1 MARQRLAVGLTPM
14 ETRRA
19 VVLHV
24 AQRAEDLGYDAF
36 FLAEGWGHDAGV
48 LLAEVATRT
57 SRITLGTGVLNVWG
71 RSPASIA
78 MLATS
83 CTRSRVVGSS
93 SVSGPAARRWPR
105 GSTTWRSRRPSSGW
119 RR

>member
-1 MARQRLAVGLTPM
+1 M
-14 ETRRA
+14 ETRRP

-24 AQRAEDLGYDAF
+24 AQRAEELGYDAF

-48 LLAEVATRT
+48 LLAEIATRT

-78 MLATS
+78 MLAASLHEISGGRFVLGLGAGSPMLAEGLQDVTFRAPVQRRAAM
-83 CTRSRVVGSS
+83 TRHVG
-93 SVSGPAARRWPR
+93 R
-105 GSTTWRSRRPSSGW
+105 
-119 RR
+119 